1 MCLKLKTAEPKGM
14 RGSRGR
20 REMTPKEI
28 KKAAVL
34 RAMGRSYQ
42 EIADIMDLSKTAVY
56 RGLKKHER

>member
-1 MCLKLKTAEPKGM
+1 
-14 RGSRGR
+14 
-20 REMTPKEI
+20 MTPKEI